1 MYRTVNS
8 TANMMMCC
16 RMLGSRVR
24 NMAQGVRS
32 HSSRLENDR
41 C

>member
-1 MYRTVNS
+1 MNRNS
-8 TANMMMCC
+8 YTAANQMMCC
-16 RMLGSRVR
+16 RMFGSRVR
-24 NMAQGVRS
+24 NMAQGIRK

>member
-1 MYRTVNS
+1 MYRTINT
-8 TANMMMCC
+8 TATMMCC

-24 NMAQGVRS
+24 NMAQGVRR